1 MAGDDGDLAELQAFL
16 ESDDAP
22 GDCMDVSELDGF
34 LTGLAAGPA
43 ALPPGEWLPRV
54 WGEAGGTA
62 SSRAGQAAVLISA
75 RRREIA
81 RRLDRG
87 GAVDPLFWET
97 ESGGADASDWA
108 RGFMAAVDL
117 APEAWMPILDD
128 PEARDEMMPI
138 LALAADGDGKPLVH
152 LAEAER
158 ARIAAGAET
167 LIPAAVAAIAAFWRL
182 REPSASRR
190 SD

>member
-1 MAGDDGDLAELQAFL
+1 
-16 ESDDAP
+16 
-22 GDCMDVSELDGF
+22 
-34 LTGLAAGPA
+34 
-43 ALPPGEWLPRV
+43 
-54 WGEAGGTA
+54 
-62 SSRAGQAAVLISA
+62 
-75 RRREIA
+75 
-81 RRLDRG
+81 
-87 GAVDPLFWET
+87 
-97 ESGGADASDWA
+97 
-108 RGFMAAVDL
+108 
-117 APEAWMPILDD
+117 MPILDD